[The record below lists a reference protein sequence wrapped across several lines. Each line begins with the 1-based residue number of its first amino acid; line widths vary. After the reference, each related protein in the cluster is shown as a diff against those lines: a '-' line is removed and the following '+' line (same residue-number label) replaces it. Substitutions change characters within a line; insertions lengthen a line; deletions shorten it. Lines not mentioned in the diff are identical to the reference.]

1 MKKTTDTQELG
12 CDALVRRWTHAQ
24 IENAHRIVNDIAED
38 IDNKD
43 TDAEL
48 RTSLAIYADLLSD
61 ERERRNRINS
71 DEMLEHVKKISAH
84 LKTPNAP
91 HQATA
96 SE

>member
-1 MKKTTDTQELG
+1 MSNTTDTPELG
-12 CDALVRRWTHAQ
+12 CDTLVRRWTPAQ

-71 DEMLEHVKKISAH
+71 DEILEHVKKISAH
-84 LKTPNAP
+84 LKTPNDESRDRRP
-91 HQATA
+91 
-96 SE
+96 